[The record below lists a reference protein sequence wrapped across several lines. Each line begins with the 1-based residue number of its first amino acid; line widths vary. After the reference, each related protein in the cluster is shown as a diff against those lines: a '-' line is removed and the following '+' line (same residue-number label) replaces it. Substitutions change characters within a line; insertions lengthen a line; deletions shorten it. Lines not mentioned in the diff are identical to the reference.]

1 MTQSTKTTVEVEAPA
16 KVNVCLVVTGRRPD
30 GYHDVATVMA
40 PLALADRLTITIEA
54 GRGLSVRGDGPG
66 CPPDEKNLAGQAAL
80 AFLGAAGVEARL
92 AIRLVKNV
100 AVGAGLGGGS
110 SDAAATLLALNG
122 HFGRPLGNDKLWR
135 LARRLGS
142 DVPFFLAGG
151 WAFAS
156 GRGEYVTR
164 VRGPREVPL
173 LLASPERGIPTA
185 RVYRALTP
193 ADLAATVDPLW
204 NLLSHLEEEVE
215 AWWEAGV
222 NSLEAPALRLFP
234 VLAKLKAALAE
245 LGYENARLSGSGGT
259 FVAPRGA
266 EGTAQ
271 EAAAVLTAQGYRAAL
286 TATR

>member
-1 MTQSTKTTVEVEAPA
+1 MTKLTKTTLEVEAPA

-30 GYHDVATVMA
+30 GYHNVATVMA
-40 PLALADRLTITIEA
+40 PLALADRLTITVDA
-54 GRGLSVRGDGPG
+54 GRGLTVRGDGPG

-80 AFLGAAGVEARL
+80 AFLAAAGVEACL
-92 AIRLVKNV
+92 DLHLVKNV

-122 HFGRPLGNDKLWR
+122 HFGRPLGDDKLWR

-164 VRGPREVPL
+164 VRGPREVQL
-173 LLASPERGIPTA
+173 LLASPDRGIPTA
-185 RVYRALTP
+185 RVYRALEP
-193 ADLAATVDPLW
+193 SDLAANADPCWEVLAR
-204 NLLSHLEEEVE
+204 LEEEAE

-222 NSLEAPALRLFP
+222 NTLEAPALRLFP
-234 VLAKLKAALAE
+234 VLAELKAALAE

-259 FVAPRGA
+259 FVAPRGEERTA
-266 EGTAQ
+266 REAQ
-271 EAAAVLTAQGYRAAL
+271 EALTARGYRVAL